1 MPIRYIDGH
10 RIRRALLAAA
20 QYLEH
25 KKEYINQLNVF
36 PVPDGDTG
44 SNMARTVWSGV
55 STIKDRKESHAG
67 TVLGLFAEGA
77 LLGARGNSGVILSQI
92 FQGMA
97 ERAQD
102 IERMDAAAF
111 AESLDRGCSAAY
123 GALLEPQ
130 EGTILTVMKEPS
142 TLVLE
147 MAGAGEMNIG
157 SMLAAFLKQA
167 HLTLESTPERLEV
180 LKQAGVV
187 DAGGYGL
194 VTIIEGMLNI
204 VEDATWSEDEPAMP
218 SHEEHIWETDP
229 HFRFCMVFSTMGTGD
244 ANIDHLKSDL
254 AGIGGSILCARGKDM
269 IKVHVHSNDPEQ
281 ILSLA
286 NRFGTVADLK
296 KEDMRAQQQKF
307 LGQEPS
313 AVSGQKTGLVAVV
326 PGDGFARILQSL
338 GVHCVLFGGPT
349 MNPSVAELLQAVNEL
364 PQSDIIIF
372 PNDKNIVLTADQ
384 VKAQSAK
391 SVEVIGTTHAPQAI
405 SAMLNYD
412 PILGAAEN
420 AEVMTRAVAHVSVGT
435 VTTAI
440 RDVKLSGIS
449 VKSGEIISLV
459 DNRLFSS
466 HASAEDGA
474 LELLE
479 EMLVEG
485 TEVISIYFGEGVADQ
500 AAALKETVSALYPD
514 RIVELHSGGQAH
526 YFYIISVEWQ

>member
-10 RIRRALLAAA
+10 RIKRGLLAAA

-55 STIKDRKESHAG
+55 GTIKDRKERHAG

-111 AESLDRGCSAAY
+111 AESLERGCSAAY
-123 GALLEPQ
+123 SALLEPR

-142 TLVLE
+142 TLVLA
-147 MAGAGEMNIG
+147 MAAGGEKSIG
-157 SMLAAFLKQA
+157 VMLVAFLEQA
-167 HLTLESTPERLEV
+167 RLTLQNTPERLEV

-204 VEDATWSEDEPAMP
+204 VGDATWSGDEPVMP

-229 HFRFCMVFSTMGTGD
+229 NFRFCMVFSIMGAGAAD
-244 ANIDHLKSDL
+244 IDHLKTGLS
-254 AGIGGSILCARGKDM
+254 GIGGSILCARGRNM

-281 ILSLA
+281 ILALA
-286 NRFGTVADLK
+286 NRIGTVADLK
-296 KEDMRAQQQKF
+296 QEDMRAQQQKF
-307 LGQEPS
+307 LWQEPS

-338 GVHCVLFGGPT
+338 GVHRVLFGGPT
-349 MNPSVAELLQAVNEL
+349 MNPSVAELLTAVNEL
-364 PQSDIIIF
+364 PQRDIIIF
-372 PNDKNIVLTADQ
+372 PNDKNIVLTADR
-384 VKAQSAK
+384 VKAQSGK
-391 SVEVIGTTHAPQAI
+391 RVEVIATAHVPQAI
-405 SAMLNYD
+405 SAVLNYD
-412 PILGAAEN
+412 PAVGAADN
-420 AEVMTRAVAHVSVGT
+420 AEVMRRAAEHVAVGT
-435 VTTAI
+435 VTTAV
-440 RDVKLSGIS
+440 RDVTLSGVS

-459 DNRLFSS
+459 DSKLFSS
-466 HASAEDGA
+466 HADPVEGVRV
-474 LELLE
+474 LLE
-479 EMLVEG
+479 EMAVAG
-485 TEVISIYFGEGVADQ
+485 TEIISIYFGEEAASQ
-500 AAALKETVSALYPD
+500 AASLKETVAARFPD
-514 RIVELHSGGQAH
+514 HIVELHSGGQAH
-526 YFYIISVEWQ
+526 YFYIISVE

>member
-1 MPIRYIDGH
+1 MSIRYIDGH
-10 RIRRALLAAA
+10 RIKRALLAAA

-55 STIKDRKESHAG
+55 SSIKDLDEKHAG

-111 AESLDRGCSAAY
+111 AESLERGCSTAY

-147 MAGAGEMNIG
+147 MAGTGEANVGAI
-157 SMLAAFLKQA
+157 LAAFLKQA
-167 HLTLESTPERLEV
+167 RLTLERTPEQLEV

-204 VEDATWSEDEPAMP
+204 VEDATWSVDEPVMP

-229 HFRFCMVFSTMGTGD
+229 HFRFCMVFSIMGTGAAD
-244 ANIDHLKSDL
+244 IDHLKSGL
-254 AGIGGSILCARGKDM
+254 SGIGGSILCARGKNM
-269 IKVHVHSNDPEQ
+269 IKVHVHSNDPEE

-286 NRFGTVADLK
+286 NRFGDAVDLK
-296 KEDMRAQQQKF
+296 QEDMRAQQQKF
-307 LGQEPS
+307 LGQDTA
-313 AVSGQKTGLVAVV
+313 AVNGQKTGLVAVV

-338 GVHCVLFGGPT
+338 GVHRVLFGGPT
-349 MNPSVAELLQAVNEL
+349 MNPAVAELLQAVNAL

-372 PNDKNIVLTADQ
+372 PNDKNIVLTAER
-384 VKAQSAK
+384 VKAQAAK
-391 SVEVIGTTHAPQAI
+391 RVEVIATAHVPQAI
-405 SAMLNYD
+405 SAVLNYD
-412 PILGAAEN
+412 PAVGAAEN
-420 AEVMTRAVAHVSVGT
+420 AEVMRRAAEHVAVGT
-435 VTTAI
+435 VTTAV
-440 RDVKLSGIS
+440 RDVTLSGIS
-449 VKSGEIISLV
+449 VKSGEIISLL
-459 DNRLFSS
+459 DNTLFRS
-466 HASAEDGA
+466 HANAEVGVLD
-474 LELLE
+474 LLE
-479 EMLVEG
+479 AMAVEG
-485 TEVISIYFGEGVADQ
+485 TEVISIYFGEEAVDR
-500 AAALKETVSALYPD
+500 AASLKETVAERYPD
-514 RIVELHSGGQAH
+514 HIVELHSGGQAH
-526 YFYIISVEWQ
+526 YFYIISVE

>member
-1 MPIRYIDGH
+1 MLIRYIDGH
-10 RIRRALLAAA
+10 RIKRALLAAA
-20 QYLEH
+20 QYLEY

-55 STIKDRKESHAG
+55 SAIKDRKERDAG
-67 TVLGLFAEGA
+67 IVLGLFAEGA

-97 ERAQD
+97 ERTQD
-102 IERMDAAAF
+102 IERMGATVF
-111 AESLDRGCSAAY
+111 AESLERGCSAAY

-147 MAGAGEMNIG
+147 MVDAGERNIG
-157 SMLAAFLKQA
+157 TVLAAFLKQA
-167 HLTLESTPERLEV
+167 RLTLENTPERLEV

-204 VEDATWSEDEPAMP
+204 MEDATWSEDEPVMP

-229 HFRFCMVFSTMGTGD
+229 HFRFCMVFSIMGTSD

-254 AGIGGSILCARGKDM
+254 SGLGGSILCARGRDM
-269 IKVHVHSNDPEQ
+269 IKVHVHSNDPGQ
-281 ILSLA
+281 ILSLV
-286 NRFGTVADLK
+286 NRFGTAVDLK
-296 KEDMRAQQQKF
+296 QEDMRAQQQRF

-313 AVSGQKTGLVAVV
+313 TVNGQKTGLVAVV

-338 GVHCVLFGGPT
+338 GVHRVLFGGPT
-349 MNPSVAELLQAVNEL
+349 MNPSVADLLQAVDEL

-372 PNDKNIVLTADQ
+372 PNDKNIILTADQ
-384 VKAQSAK
+384 AKAQSAK
-391 SVEVIGTTHAPQAI
+391 SVEVIGTAHVPQAI
-405 SAMLNYD
+405 SAVLNYD
-412 PILGAAEN
+412 PAVGAAEN
-420 AEVMTRAVAHVSVGT
+420 AEMMRTAAEHVSVGT
-435 VTTAI
+435 VTTAV
-440 RDVKLSGIS
+440 RDVRLSGVS
-449 VKSGEIISLV
+449 VKTGEVISLL
-459 DNRLFSS
+459 DNSLLWA
-466 HASAEDGA
+466 HANAEDGV

-479 EMLVEG
+479 EMVVEG
-485 TEVISIYFGEGVADQ
+485 TEVISVYFGQETADQ
-500 AAALKETVSALYPD
+500 AALLKETVAARYPD
-514 RIVELHSGGQAH
+514 HMVELHSGGQAH
-526 YFYIISVEWQ
+526 YFYIVSVE

>member
-55 STIKDRKESHAG
+55 STIKDRKERHAG
-67 TVLGLFAEGA
+67 TVLGLFAEGS

-111 AESLDRGCSAAY
+111 AESLERGCGAAY
-123 GALLEPQ
+123 SALLEPR

-142 TLVLE
+142 TLVLA
-147 MAGAGEMNIG
+147 MAAAGEKSIG
-157 SMLAAFLKQA
+157 VMLAAFLEQA
-167 HLTLESTPERLEV
+167 RRTLQHTPERLEV

-204 VEDATWSEDEPAMP
+204 VEDATWPEDHPVMP

-229 HFRFCMVFSTMGTGD
+229 HFRFCMVFSITGTGAAD
-244 ANIDHLKSDL
+244 IDHLKSDL
-254 AGIGGSILCARGKDM
+254 SGIGGSILCARGKNM

-281 ILSLA
+281 ILALA
-286 NRFGTVADLK
+286 NPFGTVADLK
-296 KEDMRAQQQKF
+296 QEDMRAQQQKF
-307 LGQEPS
+307 LGQELS
-313 AVSGQKTGLVAVV
+313 AVGRQKSGLVAVV
-326 PGDGFARILQSL
+326 PGEGFARILQSL
-338 GVHCVLFGGPT
+338 GVHHVLFGGPT
-349 MNPSVAELLQAVNEL
+349 MNPSVAELLTAVNEL
-364 PQSDIIIF
+364 GQNDVIIF
-372 PNDKNIVLTADQ
+372 PNDKNIILTADQ
-384 VKAQSAK
+384 VKAQSGK
-391 SVEVIGTTHAPQAI
+391 RVEVIATTHVPQAI

-412 PILGAAEN
+412 PTIGAAEN
-420 AEVMTRAVAHVSVGT
+420 AEVMKSAAGHVSVGT

-440 RDVKLSGIS
+440 RAVTLSGIS

-459 DNRLFSS
+459 DDKLFSS
-466 HASAEDGA
+466 HANAEAGA

-479 EMLVEG
+479 EMAVEG
-485 TEVISIYFGEGVADQ
+485 TEVISIYFGEEVADQ
-500 AAALKETVSALYPD
+500 DAASLKETVSAQYSD
-514 RIVELHSGGQAH
+514 HIVELHSGGQAH
-526 YFYIISVEWQ
+526 YFYIISVE

>member
-55 STIKDRKESHAG
+55 SSIKDLREKNAG

-111 AESLDRGCSAAY
+111 AQSLERGCSAAY

-142 TLVLE
+142 TLVRE
-147 MAGAGEMNIG
+147 MAGAGESNIG

-167 HLTLESTPERLEV
+167 RLTLENTPERLEV
-180 LKQAGVV
+180 LKEAGVV

-204 VEDATWSEDEPAMP
+204 VEDATWSTEDEPVMP

-229 HFRFCMVFSTMGTGD
+229 NFRFCMVFSIMGTGD
-244 ANIDHLKSDL
+244 ADIDHLKSDL
-254 AGIGGSILCARGKDM
+254 SGIGGSILCARGKNM

-281 ILSLA
+281 TVALA
-286 NRFGTVADLK
+286 NRFGNVADLK
-296 KEDMRAQQQKF
+296 QEDMRAQQQRF
-307 LGQEPS
+307 LGQESS
-313 AVSGQKTGLVAVV
+313 AVADQKTGVVAVA

-338 GVHCVLFGGPT
+338 GVHRVLFGGPT
-349 MNPSVAELLQAVNEL
+349 MNPSVAELLTAVNEL
-364 PQSDIIIF
+364 PQSDIVIF
-372 PNDKNIVLTADQ
+372 PNDKNIILTADQ
-384 VKAQSAK
+384 VKTQSGK
-391 SVEVIGTTHAPQAI
+391 SVEVIGTTHVPQAI

-412 PILGAAEN
+412 PVLGAAEN
-420 AEVMTRAVAHVSVGT
+420 AETMTRAAEHVSVGT

-459 DNRLFSS
+459 DNKLFSS
-466 HASAEDGA
+466 HANAEDGA

-479 EMLVEG
+479 EMMGEG
-485 TEVISIYFGEGVADQ
+485 TDVISIYFGEDGAER
-500 AAALKETVSALYPD
+500 AASVKETVAARYSD
-514 RIVELHSGGQAH
+514 HSVELHRGGQAH
-526 YFYIISVEWQ
+526 YFYIISVE